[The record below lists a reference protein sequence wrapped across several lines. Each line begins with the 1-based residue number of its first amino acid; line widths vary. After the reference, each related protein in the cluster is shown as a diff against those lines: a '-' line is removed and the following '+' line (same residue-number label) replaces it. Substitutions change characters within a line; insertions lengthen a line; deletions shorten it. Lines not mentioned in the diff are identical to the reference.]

1 MASFQAKTGQD
12 RQRMRE
18 KIKYRSSQFLANPE
32 YGIPKKI
39 VKKFKKLKNI
49 IMASFQ
55 VKTGWVKLWVMQ
67 KKKSYRSNPFQPG
80 PKYGFPKKQQKME
93 KKKKETSL
101 WLHFKPKQDVIG

>member
-1 MASFQAKTGQD
+1 MASFQAKTRWD

-39 VKKFKKLKNI
+39 AKKFKKLKNI

-55 VKTGWVKLWVMQ
+55 VKTGWVRLWVMQ
-67 KKKSYRSNPFQPG
+67 KKKKLSFKSIPTRPEIWIS
-80 PKYGFPKKQQKME
+80 KKIAKNV

-101 WLHFKPKQDVIG
+101 WLHFKPKRDGIG